1 MHLAAVE
8 RDAWEHGYKAG
19 HVEGVR
25 KGEAELKVRIAEVDV
40 KIAALQ
46 AIIETLAKPLDDLDA
61 GIETELTRLAMII
74 AKHLVRRELRLDPTQ
89 VIGIVRHTVGL
100 LPAVRAQ
107 HQGSSASRRRRHRAR
122 QARDAGGRA
131 RMGAARG
138 SAHGARRLPRDHRQ
152 REHRCALRSRRI
164 AAAMRGLLGDDRAER
179 VDAHAARPIRRRR
192 GPGMSGTNAF
202 RADALATWRKSIDM
216 QVARAANL
224 PSPPVEGSLTRMVGL
239 ALEASG
245 CQAAVGDVCD
255 LISSDG
261 SRCEAEVVGF
271 SGDKLLMMPTGDV
284 HGLAP
289 SARVIPRQRAGSV
302 RVGPGLLGR
311 IIDGTGAPLDGLGPL
326 NGDERVKL
334 QGQSINP
341 LQRHPIDSPLDVGVR
356 SINSLLTVGRG
367 QRIGL
372 FAGSR
377 RRQERAARHDGA
389 LHQRRR
395 HRRRP
400 HRRARPR
407 SEGIRRPHSRA
418 RRPPAFRGG
427 GGPGRQSAADPPA
440 WRVAR
445 HVHRRIFSRARTVRA
460 ADHGFV
466 DAFRAG
472 AARDRPR
479 HRRSAGHARLSAFGV
494 RAPAGAGRA
503 RRQRRRPGAARSPR
517 STPCSPKATTSRIRS
532 PTRRAPFSTATSCCR
547 DASRKRGSTRPS
559 TSKPRSAA

>member
-1 MHLAAVE
+1 
-8 RDAWEHGYKAG
+8 
-19 HVEGVR
+19 
-25 KGEAELKVRIAEVDV
+25 
-40 KIAALQ
+40 
-46 AIIETLAKPLDDLDA
+46 
-61 GIETELTRLAMII
+61 
-74 AKHLVRRELRLDPTQ
+74 
-89 VIGIVRHTVGL
+89 
-100 LPAVRAQ
+100 
-107 HQGSSASRRRRHRAR
+107 
-122 QARDAGGRA
+122 
-131 RMGAARG
+131 
-138 SAHGARRLPRDHRQ
+138 
-152 REHRCALRSRRI
+152 
-164 AAAMRGLLGDDRAER
+164 
-179 VDAHAARPIRRRR
+179 
-192 GPGMSGTNAF
+192 
-202 RADALATWRKSIDM
+202 M

-271 SGDKLLMMPTGDV
+271 SGDKLLMMPTGDM

-311 IIDGTGAPLDGLGPL
+311 IIDGAGAPLDGLGPL

-334 QGQSINP
+334 HGKSINP

-400 HRRARPR
+400 DRRTRPR
-407 SEGIRRPHSRA
+407 SEGIRRPHPRA
-418 RRPPAFRGG
+418 RRPQALRRGG
-427 GGPGRQSAADPPA
+427 DAGRQPAADSPA

-445 HVHRRIFSRARTVRA
+445 HVHRRIFSRAR
-460 ADHGFV
+460 HC
-466 DAFRAG
+466 
-472 AARDRPR
+472 
-479 HRRSAGHARLSAFGV
+479 
-494 RAPAGAGRA
+494 
-503 RRQRRRPGAARSPR
+503 
-517 STPCSPKATTSRIRS
+517 PCCSSWIR
-532 PTRRAPFSTATSCCR
+532 
-547 DASRKRGSTRPS
+547 
-559 TSKPRSAA
+559 